1 MRERIACHPR
11 ILAVAL
17 ELINDFPLAGNL
29 VLAIGH
35 MPLSLGQI
43 FSHEPPVHAGTIL
56 HLGTAAHGVE
66 RSASSSRAAGTR
78 YGPWRASAISKSGRP
93 HVRHATEEVQ
103 PLFAP
108 AKLAQGKSGALG
120 FTASVGLNPNNFVN
134 QST

>member
-1 MRERIACHPR
+1 MRERITCHPR

-35 MPLSLGQI
+35 MPLRLGQI
-43 FSHEPPVHAGTIL
+43 FSHEPPVHAG
-56 HLGTAAHGVE
+56 HDN
-66 RSASSSRAAGTR
+66 RSGNSCTWGRAECFFKPR
-78 YGPWRASAISKSGRP
+78 WRASAISKSGQP